1 MTGVVNALK
10 RVDDSMEETPLV
22 DRAVYPPVRDKR
34 VSDCRI
40 YRGGNVWSRGRG
52 EGSEKTRHTKQSN
65 QAQVDQDRPVPVSR
79 AGPHQEDNQHAAHH
93 KIQFELHGRYG
104 VPDVVRRQLRL
115 LLVRAEHDGDGA
127 RDRDDDAPEVPLP
140 EYLLEQDGRDHT
152 VGDQR
157 HDAQGADNRR
167 GREPVGEEIADRKS
181 VV

>member
-1 MTGVVNALK
+1 M
-10 RVDDSMEETPLV
+10 
-22 DRAVYPPVRDKR
+22 
-34 VSDCRI
+34 
-40 YRGGNVWSRGRG
+40 WSRGRG

-167 GREPVGEEIADRKS
+167 GREPVGEEVAHLADGDQDLAQPPVR
-181 VV
+181 VLQVGGRDLFRRLAAAVRGPRVYGLERLR